1 MRVHLISQDVNQ
13 GIQFPIARSYS
24 LMRAAE
30 LMLNE
35 ATNLFDK
42 GLNPGEEANLSKL
55 LSADAQWAAAEACIQ
70 TFGGFGFAEEYD
82 VERKYR
88 EARLYRVAPIST
100 NLVLAYLAEHVLGLP
115 RSY

>member
-1 MRVHLISQDVNQ
+1 
-13 GIQFPIARSYS
+13 
-24 LMRAAE
+24 MRAAE

-70 TFGGFGFAEEYD
+70 TFG
-82 VERKYR
+82 
-88 EARLYRVAPIST
+88 
-100 NLVLAYLAEHVLGLP
+100 VLALLKNMILRENIEKQDCTKLHQYQLI
-115 RSY
+115 